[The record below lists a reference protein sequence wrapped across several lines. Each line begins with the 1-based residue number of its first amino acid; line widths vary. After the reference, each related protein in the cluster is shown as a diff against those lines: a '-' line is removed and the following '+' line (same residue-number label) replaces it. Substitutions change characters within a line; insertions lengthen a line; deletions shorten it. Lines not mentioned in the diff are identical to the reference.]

1 MTEITTPVEASGFY
15 AGQNRRVAISVKI
28 IVIALV
34 LWASLAPD
42 AGAILM
48 EIQSVTINYFGGWY
62 IYASAISTTMMRF
75 SVDVVST
82 TMPPNAVWI
91 RPSRMI
97 CHQLSKSVGRLLEIV
112 M

>member
-15 AGQNRRVAISVKI
+15 AGQNRRVAISVKV
-28 IVIALV
+28 IVVALV

-62 IYASAISTTMMRF
+62 IYASAIFMIMSLVLALLPWTGK
-75 SVDVVST
+75 
-82 TMPPNAVWI
+82 I
-91 RPSRMI
+91 RLGNSDSSP
-97 CHQLSKSVGRLLEIV
+97 
-112 M
+112 